1 MLTVATGVFM
11 VIETS
16 EAAVSA
22 AVNSH
27 GLGSAFARQF
37 FVKVNFVGVGRF
49 VFACVADGRYIAE
62 DIRKAYQDFE
72 NQYQRKQRTQ
82 ANAMVWMKHL
92 MLTPEQTSILYSLK
106 RQKVLYDVSRE
117 SKAAKAA
124 LKQEWLNTWCGL
136 CNEQNIVI
144 IDAENDLYSAINQM
158 VAKEMP
164 SPGWFYLVAMEL
176 LLFTPYTQLSENDGK
191 KYSKLSLCS
200 QYETEVFTERQ
211 TSISAKEIDSLRKAY
226 RESFD
231 YRIFLSLKIK

>member
-22 AVNSH
+22 ALNSH
-27 GLGSAFARQF
+27 GSGSAFARQF

-82 ANAMVWMKHL
+82 ANAMAWMKHL

-117 SKAAKAA
+117 TSLDKGTQRKTT
-124 LKQEWLNTWCGL
+124 E
-136 CNEQNIVI
+136 NE
-144 IDAENDLYSAINQM
+144 L
-158 VAKEMP
+158 P
-164 SPGWFYLVAMEL
+164 SL
-176 LLFTPYTQLSENDGK
+176 TQ
-191 KYSKLSLCS
+191 C
-200 QYETEVFTERQ
+200 T
-211 TSISAKEIDSLRKAY
+211 A
-226 RESFD
+226 
-231 YRIFLSLKIK
+231 

>member
-1 MLTVATGVFM
+1 M
-11 VIETS
+11 
-16 EAAVSA
+16 
-22 AVNSH
+22 NSH

-92 MLTPEQTSILYSLK
+92 ILTPEQTSILYSLK

-191 KYSKLSLCS
+191 K
-200 QYETEVFTERQ
+200 
-211 TSISAKEIDSLRKAY
+211 
-226 RESFD
+226 
-231 YRIFLSLKIK
+231 